1 MENKKNNLN
10 ENNKNNKINENNDKQ
25 KKFIPLWYRFWLS
38 ITGVD
43 KYYFLAVEGAQRS
56 IQYICALTLVIC
68 IILTSS
74 FVFET
79 KHLIDDSVKFLKNNI
94 SDFTVSSNGL
104 QIENN
109 VKPIMEKIALNSL
122 EITLKRVNQPKI
134 IIDDESSEEKNDE
147 TLYKYDGNIIIFGK
161 EKLLFKINSINR
173 NISYKDALNILG
185 MDKINKSDILGFY
198 DETGNL
204 HRLYSTMGITLFVYF
219 FIECLIIMIANIIAL
234 SLVGIIVSRTLR
246 MKFKFNGLFS
256 MSTAAITLPSLLTLI
271 YALFYIFTGFTME
284 NFVIMTTLISYV
296 YIVAA
301 LINIYKNL
309 VRISGN

>member
-10 ENNKNNKINENNDKQ
+10 ENNMLKDSKFDINSRYSNNDNNENNKSNKNNKNNDEQ

-109 VKPIMEKIALNSL
+109 VKPV

-134 IIDDESSEEKNDE
+134 IIDDESSEEKN
-147 TLYKYDGNIIIFGK
+147 N
-161 EKLLFKINSINR
+161 
-173 NISYKDALNILG
+173 
-185 MDKINKSDILGFY
+185 
-198 DETGNL
+198 
-204 HRLYSTMGITLFVYF
+204 
-219 FIECLIIMIANIIAL
+219 
-234 SLVGIIVSRTLR
+234 
-246 MKFKFNGLFS
+246 
-256 MSTAAITLPSLLTLI
+256 
-271 YALFYIFTGFTME
+271 
-284 NFVIMTTLISYV
+284 
-296 YIVAA
+296 
-301 LINIYKNL
+301 
-309 VRISGN
+309 

>member
-10 ENNKNNKINENNDKQ
+10 ENNKQ

-74 FVFET
+74 FVFEA
-79 KHLIDDSVKFLKNNI
+79 KHLIDDSAKFLKNNI

-109 VKPIMEKIALNSL
+109 VKPV

-173 NISYKDALNILG
+173 NISYKDALN
-185 MDKINKSDILGFY
+185 
-198 DETGNL
+198 
-204 HRLYSTMGITLFVYF
+204 
-219 FIECLIIMIANIIAL
+219 
-234 SLVGIIVSRTLR
+234 R
-246 MKFKFNGLFS
+246 MFNH
-256 MSTAAITLPSLLTLI
+256 
-271 YALFYIFTGFTME
+271 
-284 NFVIMTTLISYV
+284 NDC
-296 YIVAA
+296 
-301 LINIYKNL
+301 
-309 VRISGN
+309 

>member
-74 FVFET
+74 FVFEA
-79 KHLIDDSVKFLKNNI
+79 KHLIDDSAKFLKNNI

-109 VKPIMEKIALNSL
+109 VKPV

-204 HRLYSTMGITLFVYF
+204 HRLYSTMGITLFLYF
-219 FIECLIIMIANIIAL
+219 FIECLITMIANIIAL

>member
-74 FVFET
+74 FVFEL

-109 VKPIMEKIALNSL
+109 VI
-122 EITLKRVNQPKI
+122 
-134 IIDDESSEEKNDE
+134 
-147 TLYKYDGNIIIFGK
+147 
-161 EKLLFKINSINR
+161 
-173 NISYKDALNILG
+173 
-185 MDKINKSDILGFY
+185 
-198 DETGNL
+198 
-204 HRLYSTMGITLFVYF
+204 
-219 FIECLIIMIANIIAL
+219 
-234 SLVGIIVSRTLR
+234 
-246 MKFKFNGLFS
+246 
-256 MSTAAITLPSLLTLI
+256 
-271 YALFYIFTGFTME
+271 
-284 NFVIMTTLISYV
+284 
-296 YIVAA
+296 
-301 LINIYKNL
+301 
-309 VRISGN
+309 